1 MQLRHYYRRQS
12 LCFLIIIP
20 SLICWCSPRIQAQQ
34 QQQRRRRRRNSAP
47 EHFQND
53 PKHENDGRQQPQGET
68 PLGKQWI
75 EYIRMQNQQ
84 HQRPS
89 DDNNSNNDVA
99 RLFWQHKMSR
109 PKHVLEG
116 FKNTLLVSLPLA
128 LLGTVSFVGLPLWSG
143 YQSFLSADT
152 YAAETVLS
160 IIAASL
166 AGGLLSSTCWI
177 TSFSFGVWQL
187 VVGLIYTPRAL
198 WARLQ
203 GRTYFQRDKRKWKHY
218 NLTEHMNELS
228 SASFNNGIVQDNSL
242 YEILDIEPTAT
253 AKEIKRAYYQ
263 LAKVYHPDKNPNHQE
278 QFLKLHSAYSI
289 LSDPKSRRDYDI
301 MGIKAVDNASS
312 FDAGIFFDVLFG
324 VSPELE
330 HYIGDLDV
338 KSIASRLV
346 DVAIMAT
353 QENPE
358 RRNDIFQ
365 QFISSF
371 SEETSHRRE
380 SRQVDVARYLQDFV
394 RDYAIRRDMTET
406 EFQYKC
412 VEEAKRVTAS
422 TPFGYQFVASIGT
435 ALYWQGFSS
444 LHSPMGLPMYLASL
458 TRSTY
463 TGIAR
468 WTSMI
473 QGFVQLAKGC
483 EEVVT
488 RVSEDAIQENP
499 SVTKDEVKQRIQTE
513 LLKDMGSSLM
523 TLVWQYNQWDI
534 TSTTEEAYWKVMH
547 DTGSGKLSWRQK
559 SRQSRALR
567 ILGHSFLQQADKTA
581 SHNKERTTE
590 SFLDIQARVQIALEM
605 ATASKDEKQRKRK
618 DTR

>member
-1 MQLRHYYRRQS
+1 M
-12 LCFLIIIP
+12 
-20 SLICWCSPRIQAQQ
+20 CWCSSRVQAQE
-34 QQQRRRRRRNSAP
+34 QQQRPRRNSAP
-47 EHFQND
+47 EHFQDD
-53 PKHENDGRQQPQGET
+53 PKHENDGQQRRRQQFNE
-68 PLGKQWI
+68 
-75 EYIRMQNQQ
+75 QNQH

-89 DDNNSNNDVA
+89 DDNSSSSNDIA
-99 RLFWQHKMSR
+99 KLFWQHKMSH

-116 FKNTLLVSLPLA
+116 FKNMLLVSFPLA
-128 LLGTVSFVGLPLWSG
+128 LLGTLSFVGLPIYSG

-152 YAAETVLS
+152 NAGETVLS

-166 AGGLLSSTCWI
+166 AGGLAGSTCWI
-177 TSFSFGVWQL
+177 TSFGFGVWQL
-187 VVGLIYTPRAL
+187 VVGLIHTPRAL

-203 GRTYFQRDKRKWKHY
+203 GRTYFQQDKRKWKHY

-242 YEILDIEPTAT
+242 YKILDIESTAT
-253 AKEIKRAYYQ
+253 AKEIKKAYFK
-263 LAKVYHPDKNPNHQE
+263 LAKVYHPDKNPNHHE
-278 QFLKLHSAYSI
+278 QFLKLHSAYQI
-289 LSDPKSRRDYDI
+289 LSDPKSRRDYDV
-301 MGIKAVDNASS
+301 MGIKAVDNTPS

-338 KSIASRLV
+338 KSIASRLA
-346 DVAIMAT
+346 DVAIMAM
-353 QENPE
+353 QENQE
-358 RRNDIFQ
+358 RSNDIFQ

-394 RDYAIRRDMTET
+394 RDYAIRRDITET

-422 TPFGYQFVASIGT
+422 TPFGYQFVESIGT

-444 LHSPMGLPMYLASL
+444 IHSPIGFPMYLASL

-463 TGIAR
+463 TGMAR
-468 WTSMI
+468 WTNMI
-473 QGFVQLAKGC
+473 QGFVQFAKGC
-483 EEVVT
+483 QEVVI
-488 RVSEDAIQENP
+488 RVSEDANQENQ
-499 SVTKDEVKQRIQTE
+499 SVTEDEVKQRIQTE
-513 LLKDMGSSLM
+513 LLKDMSSSLM
-523 TLVWQYNQWDI
+523 TLVWQYNHWDI

-547 DTGSGKLSWRQK
+547 DTGSGKLSWREK

-567 ILGHSFLQQADKTA
+567 ILGHSFLQQVDKTA
-581 SHNKERTTE
+581 SHNKESITE
-590 SFLDIQARVQIALEM
+590 SFLDIQARVQVALQM
-605 ATASKDEKQRKRK
+605 ATASKDEKQRK
-618 DTR
+618 